1 MRAFQRTAL
10 LASCL
15 ALAAPHAEAAW
26 LFQTPR
32 TEPDYYVR
40 AYLSLTPEA
49 QANGVSFELE
59 NFWERDTTFHDL
71 KAAGVLGLS
80 IIARRGGRTGL
91 WLFNTNLFDLRTP
104 DEMFG
109 DFRINITWKPE
120 TETLSGSIYVT
131 TWDPDIAVD
140 VTLGYGLH
148 TSAMLGVSEWPC
160 AEGRS
165 PPPVN
170 GAWINGCNIVTLGGT
185 YADVQNSPLVE
196 VPEPGS
202 VALFATAL
210 LGMLGIATRRHA

>member
-1 MRAFQRTAL
+1 LHAFQRTAL
-10 LASCL
+10 LTSFL
-15 ALAAPHAEAAW
+15 ALAAPQAEAAW

-49 QANGVSFELE
+49 QANGIDVSVE
-59 NFWERDTTFHDL
+59 NFYDRDNTFRDL
-71 KAAGVLGLS
+71 KAAGVMGLS
-80 IIARRGGRTGL
+80 VVARLGTRFGPTL
-91 WLFNTNLFDLRTP
+91 VQADLFDLETP

-109 DFRINITWKPE
+109 DFNITIRWRPSTNE
-120 TETLSGSIYVT
+120 LSGSLYVAN
-131 TWDPDIAVD
+131 WDPDVAVN
-140 VTLGYGLH
+140 VTLGYGLQ
-148 TSAMLGVSEWPC
+148 TSTMFGVNEWNC

-170 GAWINGCNIVTLGGT
+170 GVWVNGCNIVTLGGS

-210 LGMLGIATRRHA
+210 LGMLGIAGRRYA